1 MSFRLRTL
9 AFSTFFI
16 SFSAVALNV
25 GELDLNFSN
34 DNDTPGYVLDGTF
47 DRDAWGKA
55 VTVDRENRT
64 YVVTTYETA
73 STPPKYK
80 IKVSRFKD
88 DGTLDSSFGIQG
100 EVILPTDYDFNF
112 TGNVRIML
120 HDSSTTTG
128 GPLKTY
134 AYVAFSYDTGTNSD
148 SDIAILVLD
157 ADSGLVTD
165 FTTFGFDKGNP
176 GTNNDYL
183 ADMDIMAYVDN
194 GTWWNFV
201 YIAAE
206 VQRSPT
212 AGQLDTDF
220 GVAKLYFL
228 GGQHN
233 TANPNSFGT
242 NGQKLCWFDQASN
255 SGGTQDKPVA
265 IKILNPGIGESTGTE
280 QVLVGGSAFEGN
292 GAFNDGWNLAFCYF
306 DSTGYLVQQ
315 WSTQTTTPSVDSRE
329 VLADISVLHDSFENT
344 WELIALSTEPESV
357 GSENQDVVLRKYYA
371 ATSAG
376 TTNWYEDTNFGG
388 TTGANGNGRVVLNF
402 IRPLSTESMND
413 EAVAMIKTSSLAGDL
428 YVAAN
433 SSWRV
438 NGLKK
443 SLITVIKLD
452 RNGDFKTDFGYNDLL
467 SGGQTGYIYQTF
479 NPFNDEVTD
488 IAFNNYPTKNHG
500 ENVVITG
507 SNRNDGQNATYSLT
521 AHLAGDLIFQAE
533 F

>member
-1 MSFRLRTL
+1 MSFRLRAL
-9 AFSTFFI
+9 AFSIFFI
-16 SFSAVALNV
+16 SFSAAALDV
-25 GELDLNFSN
+25 GELDVNFSN

-55 VTVDRENRT
+55 VTVDKENRT
-64 YVVTTYETA
+64 YVVTTYETT

-88 DGTLDSSFGIQG
+88 DGTLDSTFGIQG

-120 HDSSTTTG
+120 QDSSTNTTG

-134 AYVAFSYDTGTNSD
+134 AYVAFSYETGTNSD

-157 ADSGLVTD
+157 ADSGLITD

-183 ADMDIMAYVDN
+183 ADMDIISYVDVD
-194 GTWWNFV
+194 TWWNFV

-265 IKILNPGIGESTGTE
+265 IKILNPGIGESTGSE

-306 DSTGYLVQQ
+306 DSTGYLIQK

-329 VLADISVLHDSFENT
+329 VLADMVLRHDSADDT
-344 WELIALSTEPESV
+344 WELITLSTEPESV
-357 GSENQDVVLRKYYA
+357 GSENQDVVLRKYFPS
-371 ATSAG
+371 TTVG
-376 TTNWYEDTNFGG
+376 TTNWFEDTNFG
-388 TTGANGNGRVVLNF
+388 TNGRVVKNF

-413 EAVAMIKTSSLAGDL
+413 VGVALISEWYQWADL
-428 YVAAN
+428 YVVAN

-443 SLITVIKLD
+443 SLITVMEVD
-452 RNGDFKTDFGYNDLL
+452 PVTGDFKTDFGYKDLL

-479 NPFNDEVTD
+479 NPFNDEVAD
-488 IAFNNYPTKNHG
+488 IAFNSNPNKNHG
-500 ENVVITG
+500 ENVIITG
-507 SNRNDGQNATYSLT
+507 SSRNDGQNATYSLT
-521 AHLAGDLIFQAE
+521 AHLAGDLIFRDK